1 MSARNRMI
9 SNPESDN
16 VVVDD
21 LFGLLVEQSQISLDE
36 DDEINK
42 LEAELKA
49 KKEAREKNKQTKRF
63 DEITNEINNKIKELP
78 RTDETMAL
86 LENISRMIPYEPIVH
101 EPVVH
106 EPVEDV
112 EHVRRAARNPIDRNA
127 TLDMLPNKLV
137 LVVGPK
143 KKNQFWVIFNKNDNK
158 FYRYGH
164 NNKTRYDKLSHAHS
178 AFFPNKKANVWSS
191 FRAEERISKKTK
203 SIETLH
209 DDNWLVNNSDR
220 YCDKTFDFPDNV
232 INI

>member
-1 MSARNRMI
+1 MI

-86 LENISRMIPYEPIVH
+86 LENISRMIPYEPVVH
-101 EPVVH
+101 EPVVN
-106 EPVEDV
+106 EPVVNEPVAIKSKDRLENLPDRV
-112 EHVRRAARNPIDRNA
+112 VLVAHSRN
-127 TLDMLPNKLV
+127 LDAIHKVIYNKL
-137 LVVGPK
+137 
-143 KKNQFWVIFNKNDNK
+143 NKK
-158 FYRYGH
+158 FYIYGKPYKTCYETLNQAYTTLFNGMKGNAWERFRAQNI
-164 NNKTRYDKLSHAHS
+164 NNIDKLS
-178 AFFPNKKANVWSS
+178 
-191 FRAEERISKKTK
+191 ILTC
-203 SIETLH
+203 
-209 DDNWLVNNSDR
+209 DDIAKIANNSDR